1 MDNLKFGSFI
11 AELRKEKNMTQKEL
25 ADRLHVTDKAVS
37 KWETGK
43 GFPDLKLMEPLAEEL
58 GVSLVELLQG
68 RRQQTGTMTV
78 AEAGSVVA
86 QAMDRSERAT
96 ARKYLRL
103 FRWLLTAVGVWC
115 GWLLLPHVWLAWDL
129 LWFDLVRSKQLG
141 VIGSADGPT
150 AILTSSTLLPD
161 WMYVAVPAAVLLVC
175 VILAVKVRQVEKK
188 LK

>member
-78 AEAGSVVA
+78 AEAGLVVA
-86 QAMDRSERAT
+86 QAMDQSQRSA
-96 ARKYLRL
+96 ARNYLRL
-103 FRWLLTAVGVWC
+103 FRWALTGVGGAC
-115 GWLLLPHVWLAWDL
+115 TLPLVLSLATRLRNGIALFRMED
-129 LWFDLVRSKQLG
+129 SI
-141 VIGSADGPT
+141 IGGADGPT
-150 AILTSSTLLPD
+150 AILVSTTPPP
-161 WMYVAVPAAVLLVC
+161 PAWLFPAVLAAIVAAC
-175 VILAVKVRQVEKK
+175 VVLAVKVWQVEKK